1 MTGERYVVRPGDS
14 LWNIAQATLGDGHQ
28 WKRLWRYNNR
38 GDVVKITGRGI
49 PNADLIHPGQVL
61 LLPVLPGRET
71 VKTAP
76 PQPAPA
82 VQSSSRTSAQP
93 LRTGPSSPSQ
103 GAPALPR
110 VTDIESPISVK
121 YRLDDLK
128 FLPMVLPGGVVEMKM
143 TGDVIVTS
151 KKTYPATY
159 VTQRHEIET
168 QVVTAANHAFGML
181 LNDTRL
187 IYDASDKKLTYRS
200 MLVSQSNI
208 PGSISTAVGIQVDA
222 NSPVPKLRF
231 EFRFPKVQGKVGDF
245 TYAGV
250 DVKIVIELTPSVERR
265 GPSAQPL
272 RAPQPSI
279 EWSRVIGAGLV
290 IAGVA
295 IVVGTLVEDFFTA
308 GAGVADDPA
317 SFAAAAGSV
326 GRGLQLMGRAALPL
340 AAVPATV
347 NVRLRLEN
355 NSAPDT
361 VVRPAR

>member
-61 LLPVLPGRET
+61 LLPVLPGREI

-76 PQPAPA
+76 PQTAPA

-110 VTDIESPISVK
+110 VTNIESPISVK

-151 KKTYPATY
+151 KRRIQPHTS
-159 VTQRHEIET
+159 RNE
-168 QVVTAANHAFGML
+168 MRSRR
-181 LNDTRL
+181 RL
-187 IYDASDKKLTYRS
+187 
-200 MLVSQSNI
+200 
-208 PGSISTAVGIQVDA
+208 
-222 NSPVPKLRF
+222 
-231 EFRFPKVQGKVGDF
+231 
-245 TYAGV
+245 
-250 DVKIVIELTPSVERR
+250 
-265 GPSAQPL
+265 
-272 RAPQPSI
+272 
-279 EWSRVIGAGLV
+279 
-290 IAGVA
+290 
-295 IVVGTLVEDFFTA
+295 
-308 GAGVADDPA
+308 
-317 SFAAAAGSV
+317 
-326 GRGLQLMGRAALPL
+326 
-340 AAVPATV
+340 
-347 NVRLRLEN
+347 
-355 NSAPDT
+355 
-361 VVRPAR
+361 